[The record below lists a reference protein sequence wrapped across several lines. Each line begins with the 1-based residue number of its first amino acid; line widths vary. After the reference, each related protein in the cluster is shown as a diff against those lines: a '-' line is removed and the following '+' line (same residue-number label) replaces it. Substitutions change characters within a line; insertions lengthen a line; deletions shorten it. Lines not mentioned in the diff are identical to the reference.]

1 MDGFTATTELFDPVS
16 GTFAPANQTASMNS
30 SREEATASLLTS
42 GPDSGDVLIAGGA
55 GLETVTILASTE
67 LYNSATN
74 TFAPANETA
83 SMNAAR
89 GSATAT
95 ALTTGPNAGT
105 ILIAGGANAV
115 DSLASTELYNPAT
128 NSFAPPGETASMNVA
143 RYGATANVITIGP
156 NAGDILIAAGANN
169 IDSLGSTEL
178 YEPAANTF
186 AAAADT
192 ATMNFARYGATAT
205 TLTSGPNAGKILF
218 AGGFAAAPLSAP
230 LASTEL
236 YDPVTNTFAAPAAT
250 ASMNT
255 ARYLATA
262 TMITNGPNAGDILI
276 AGGFGPSGPL
286 ASTEIYDPATNTFA
300 PGDETPSMNTGRAAA
315 TASTIQTGPNAGEIL
330 IAGGS
335 NMGFVTLSL
344 QRTLQSHD
352 QYLRATG
359 PIRRRR

>member
-1 MDGFTATTELFDPVS
+1 MIIKATFVVALVLLWSAINSRATRSPWSRLRSRANIRVARASSFAAGWLRSASNARTSLKFILVILAILGPISFLLIQQSTKAAQVGEPATPAGGKILIAGGYSTSMDGFTATTELFDPVS

-95 ALTTGPNAGT
+95 ALTTGPNAGK

-186 AAAADT
+186 AAAADNGNDELRALWGDCHHAYQRT
-192 ATMNFARYGATAT
+192 ER
-205 TLTSGPNAGKILF
+205 GKDLF
-218 AGGFAAAPLSAP
+218 AGGFAAAPLWHPWLQLSC
-230 LASTEL
+230 
-236 YDPVTNTFAAPAAT
+236 
-250 ASMNT
+250 
-255 ARYLATA
+255 
-262 TMITNGPNAGDILI
+262 
-276 AGGFGPSGPL
+276 
-286 ASTEIYDPATNTFA
+286 
-300 PGDETPSMNTGRAAA
+300 
-315 TASTIQTGPNAGEIL
+315 TI
-330 IAGGS
+330 
-335 NMGFVTLSL
+335 
-344 QRTLQSHD
+344 R
-352 QYLRATG
+352 
-359 PIRRRR
+359 